1 MRTAYKFRAYPSKEQ
16 KEILNKQMY
25 LSKELYNILLEK
37 SKSYYKETKKTLT
50 QYRMNVWLTQ
60 IKKERPEFDEIY
72 SQVLQNVSKRIAD
85 AYKSFFRG
93 CREKKN
99 EKKVKAGLEKFNQ
112 LPKDIREAASGDIAR
127 PQLQEADVYE
137 SGTIFG
143 VS

>member
-1 MRTAYKFRAYPSKEQ
+1 MKTAYKFRAYPSKKQ
-16 KEILNKQMY
+16 KEILNKQTY
-25 LSKELYNILLEK
+25 LSKEIYNILLEK

-85 AYKSFFRG
+85 AYKLFFRHSG
-93 CREKKN
+93 N
-99 EKKVKAGLEKFNQ
+99 H
-112 LPKDIREAASGDIAR
+112 ASRDIAR
-127 PQLQEADVYE
+127 PQLQEAEVNE

-143 VS
+143 V